1 MVHGHPRENPTEDPE
16 KPRQAQRSQPR
27 PTKMPS
33 KAHPEM
39 AGDGGPGVEARPP
52 TRQSSKQQKPKTRTP
67 TGQQDANSSGQQPK
81 PRKSRKKRPTPV
93 ADPPPS
99 TGCPP
104 PVIRNCHTFLSKCAI
119 SLYAFKVTMGQWAH
133 RVFMLQKRRGLD
145 LQVLGFLASAPLKK
159 PVVDASTR
167 KRYQQPPYLSPVAL
181 PGSDAQLS
189 FQQLQVP
196 P

>member
-1 MVHGHPRENPTEDPE
+1 MVHGHPRENPTEDPK
-16 KPRQAQRSQPR
+16 KPRRAQQSQPR

-81 PRKSRKKRPTPV
+81 PRKSRKKRPAPV

-99 TGCPP
+99 TGSPP
-104 PVIRNCHTFLSKCAI
+104 PVIRNRHTIVNTHSLSQGSSFQNAQFRFTR
-119 SLYAFKVTMGQWAH
+119 SRLQW
-133 RVFMLQKRRGLD
+133 GNGPT
-145 LQVLGFLASAPLKK
+145 GFLCCKSVADLIYKFWGFWL
-159 PVVDASTR
+159 
-167 KRYQQPPYLSPVAL
+167 QPP
-181 PGSDAQLS
+181 
-189 FQQLQVP
+189 
-196 P
+196 